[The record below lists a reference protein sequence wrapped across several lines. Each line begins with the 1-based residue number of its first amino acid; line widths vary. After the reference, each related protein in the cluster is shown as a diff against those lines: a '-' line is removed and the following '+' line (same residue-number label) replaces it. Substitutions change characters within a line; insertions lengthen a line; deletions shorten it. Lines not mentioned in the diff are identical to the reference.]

1 MEKIVNMRTLGGLV
15 NQQGMQVKYNK
26 LFRSGN
32 PSVASDSDCAVLKQ
46 QAIDE
51 IIDFRSDV
59 EKKPSE
65 QSFAQQFNW
74 IAQPIFTG
82 NLEGLLSHDL
92 TREMASQAMCN
103 IYQRFPI
110 DFQPQFHYLL
120 KQAESGK
127 TLLFHCTAGKDRT
140 GFAALLLL
148 SALGVGFDIILQD
161 YLFSNEAISGLK
173 NQLVGF
179 ADNRISEEAFQ
190 AILEVTPEYLDNA
203 LVVINKNYGNVERYL
218 QHTLATDIK
227 AIRQHYLEN

>member
-1 MEKIVNMRTLGGLV
+1 MEKIVNLRTLGGLV
-15 NQQGMQVKYNK
+15 NQQGMQVKFNK

-32 PSVASDSDCAVLKQ
+32 PSVASDSDCALLKQ
-46 QAIDE
+46 QGIE
-51 IIDFRSDV
+51 TIIDFRSEA
-59 EKKPSE
+59 EKQPSE
-65 QSFAQQFNW
+65 QYFAQQFNW

-82 NLEGLLSHDL
+82 NLEGLLRYDL
-92 TREMASQAMCN
+92 TREIASKAMCD
-103 IYQRFPI
+103 IYQRFPV
-110 DFQPQFHYLL
+110 DFQPQFRYLL

-148 SALGVGFDIILQD
+148 SALGISFDIILQD
-161 YLFSNEAISGLK
+161 YLLSNEAIIGLK
-173 NQLVGF
+173 KQLAGL

-203 LVVINKNYGNVERYL
+203 LTVINKKDGSVERYL
-218 QHTLATDIK
+218 QHTLAIDIK